1 MSKKIK
7 KSSETEHYSKDI
19 TEHQRIDLIDY
30 LTGIL
35 NLQFE
40 VLHVNEARAN
50 TVIAINAGLIA
61 AIIWVSQSCSTTNNV
76 SVILILMAILLNI
89 GSLFMGLL
97 FAVPRINSRIGN
109 EDNVRGTIGIC
120 RLSKEM
126 YYEKVVN
133 LNHDKMVEQ
142 LSFQISGMARNNKR
156 GAKYLVLAI
165 ILLMISIILFIASV
179 FIWLINYVE

>member
-1 MSKKIK
+1 MKKISK
-7 KSSETEHYSKDI
+7 MEHHSKDI
-19 TEHQRIDLIDY
+19 IENQKIDLIDY

-61 AIIWVSQSCSTTNNV
+61 AIIWVSQLCETTNDV
-76 SVILILMAILLNI
+76 SIILILTAILLNI

-97 FAVPRINSRIGN
+97 FEVPRINSRIGN

-126 YYEKVVN
+126 YYKKVMN
-133 LNHDKMVEQ
+133 LNYDEMVKQ

-156 GAKYLVLAI
+156 GAKYLILAI
-165 ILLMISIILFIASV
+165 TLLMISIIPFIASV
-179 FIWLINYVE
+179 TIWLINYVE